1 MSETAKMDE
10 VTIQSKVEKL
20 KFDEETL
27 EIKLKVCARH
37 KDCKSVIRIKKESEK
52 QLSITRNLIQILE
65 RELHDKEIENHDKE
79 IENHDKEIR
88 NGVMITPMTTTNLV
102 IDRINGM
109 TVKSNTC
116 KCNIKEDISVITAS
130 NSYAHDTIEVDTFKV
145 INELEIMK
153 IDSRDHHLVESCLQE
168 SEIQGLKSMTF
179 YNRKRADPLE
189 GVGRVKKT

>member
-10 VTIQSKVEKL
+10 VTIQNKLEKL

-27 EIKLKVCARH
+27 EIKLKVCVRH
-37 KDCKSVIRIKKESEK
+37 KDSKSVIRIKKESEK

-79 IENHDKEIR
+79 IR
-88 NGVMITPMTTTNLV
+88 NSVMITPMTTTNLV

-130 NSYAHDTIEVDTFKV
+130 NSYAHDTIEVDNFKEV
-145 INELEIMK
+145 ISKLKDIEF
-153 IDSRDHHLVESCLQE
+153 DSRDHYLVKSY
-168 SEIQGLKSMTF
+168 SLKSE
-179 YNRKRADPLE
+179 ADDN
-189 GVGRVKKT
+189 